1 MFGDNLHYITK
12 NYPHFTCK
20 NTPIVPPHSG
30 DNLPGFS
37 RLLNLSPNL
46 KIKKKHNHTKTY
58 QNFLYAT

>member
-46 KIKKKHNHTKTY
+46 KIQKKHNHTKSY